1 MTASLRSWFSENSTL
16 ISFMAV
22 QTMALV
28 AGAASL
34 FSYAINLE
42 NRVFTMEHRG
52 AEYTV
57 GRMQQIEQRLTV
69 NEQRVEQNMRSIE
82 RIVDV
87 ATRALHSPPGTF
99 LPAPVPRP

>member
-1 MTASLRSWFSENSTL
+1 MTQLKSWFSENSTL
-16 ISFMAV
+16 ISFLAV

-34 FSYAINLE
+34 FAYAINLE
-42 NRVFTMEHRG
+42 NRVYTMEHRG

-57 GRMQQIEQRLTV
+57 SRMQQIEQRITV
-69 NEQRVEQNMRSIE
+69 NEQRVDQNTRSIE

-87 ATRALHSPPGTF
+87 ATRALSTPPGTF
-99 LPAPVPRP
+99 TPAPAPRP